1 MSKEKKQ
8 RPIRVNYSEKKE
20 KALNELI
27 EAAKEKGIINPI
39 KR

>member
-1 MSKEKKQ
+1 MNKVRKP

-27 EAAKEKGIINPI
+27 EAAKEKGIITPI